1 MKNLQKVYLTIG
13 RKVFIDNRLD
23 ATKKVNPSHVTA
35 FILNMQSLG
44 FMPSEELIQE
54 LSNLSEENFKRHAL
68 DIQSILIEMAGSR
81 QNMRPM
87 YEDFYN
93 RNLEAS
99 DIELYMNA
107 FIHYLTAGEWTPEY
121 TQKIAMP
128 QERLL
133 NLKTIHLGSLE
144 DLKSYIFSIANNPVS
159 MSEQQKEN
167 LEILLKYFNDSM
179 GNAELIDGLNM
190 VNKEN
195 TIYTL
200 KLILKYDRELVFNDT
215 AIKHLKT
222 STDILRLAMMFA
234 EGDYT
239 LASHSHNLKTIS
251 RPNRRRILFLLEKVV
266 TTNKQA
272 LEDAYVYQGLWVI
285 IAEKLH
291 PGDYANRYPKAMEF
305 INAIRNTRLRSW
317 YSKVEAAYASKDLKA
332 ITKLLSTRPGEFARR
347 LERTIRLAIETGAN
361 SMGII
366 EEFGK
371 VAPKVSST
379 ILLQMAAHF
388 KDIYERPNRNVRSF
402 VPKGNVMKVHAIED
416 TREPISMVV
425 AAYAAKTCNEALIA
439 QFKEKES
446 LGKVYVEP
454 GTLEGYALPLKLRTA
469 SKQLMTLARG
479 SKIKL
484 PEEANFLRMFTYW
497 KNKNQRIDVDLSS
510 ILLDENFNK
519 ISDEIYYGNLR
530 NKEYH
535 VVHSGDF
542 VSATEGAAEFI
553 DVDIERLREKGVKYV
568 SMGINSF
575 TSVSFCDMEEC
586 FAGISVLSSIDM
598 NMERKSIEFDPVNAL
613 IRSDV
618 ASNCT
623 FCVTLLYDVENHE
636 VIWLDTAC
644 SRDYNYYDYSYRIDN
659 AGANIVNTQSR
670 FINAIRGMIYASY
683 PQFLDLINLHL
694 IARDHEL
701 VDTPEEADLII
712 SLDQGLTPYSVED
725 INANWL

>member
-1 MKNLQKVYLTIG
+1 MKKLQKVYLTIG
-13 RKVFIDNRLD
+13 RKVFIDHNLD
-23 ATKKVNPSHVTA
+23 VVEKVNPSHVTA

-54 LSNLSEENFKRHAL
+54 LSKLSEESFKQHAL
-68 DIQSILIEMAGSR
+68 DIQNILIEMAGSR

-93 RNLEAS
+93 RNLETS

-107 FIHYLTAGEWTPEY
+107 FIHYLTDGEWIPEY
-121 TQKIAMP
+121 TQRIAMP

-144 DLKSYIFSIANNPVS
+144 DLKNYIFSIANNPVS

-167 LEILLKYFNDSM
+167 LDILLKAFNNSISNM
-179 GNAELIDGLNM
+179 KLINGLNM

-200 KLILKYDRELVFNDT
+200 KLLIKYDREGAFNGIV
-215 AIKHLKT
+215 IKHLKT

-234 EGDYT
+234 DGDYT
-239 LASHSHNLKTIS
+239 LTSRHHNLKTIN
-251 RPNRRRILFLLEKVV
+251 RPNRRKILFFLNHVV
-266 TTNKQA
+266 ENNKQA
-272 LEDAYVYQGLWVI
+272 LEDAYVYQGLWVV

-305 INAIRNTRLRSW
+305 IDAIRNTKLKSW
-317 YSKVEAAYASKDLKA
+317 YSKVEEAYTSKDLKA
-332 ITKLLSTRPGEFARR
+332 IIKLLSQRPGEFARR
-347 LERTIRLAIETGAN
+347 LERTIRLALEIGEN
-361 SMGII
+361 PMEVIN
-366 EEFGK
+366 EFGK
-371 VAPKVSST
+371 VASKVSST

-388 KDIYERPNRNVRSF
+388 KDMYERPDRRVRSF
-402 VPKGNVMKVHAIED
+402 MPKGSVMKVHAIED
-416 TREPISMVV
+416 TREPINMVV
-425 AAYAAKTCNEALIA
+425 AAYAARTCNEALIA

-446 LGKVYVEP
+446 LGKVYLEP

-479 SKIKL
+479 SRIKL
-484 PEEANFLRMFTYW
+484 PKEAEFLRMFTYW
-497 KNKNQRIDVDLSS
+497 KNKEQRIDVDLSA
-510 ILLDENFNK
+510 IVLDENFENM
-519 ISDEIYYGNLR
+519 SREIYYGNLR
-530 NKEYH
+530 NRDFH
-535 VVHSGDF
+535 IVHSGDF
-542 VSATEGAAEFI
+542 VSAKKGAAEFI
-553 DVDIERLREKGVKYV
+553 DVDIAQLKKKDVKYIA
-568 SMGINSF
+568 MGINSF
-575 TSVSFCDMEEC
+575 TSVPFCNMEEC

-598 NMERKSIEFDPVNAL
+598 DMERKSVTFDPANAI

-618 ASNCT
+618 STDAT
-623 FCVTLLYDVENHE
+623 FCLTLLYDVDNHE
-636 VIWLDTAC
+636 LIWLDTVV
-644 SRDYNYYDYSYRIDN
+644 SRDYNSYGYRNNN

-670 FINAIRGMIYASY
+670 FINTVRGMVYASY

-712 SLDQGLTPYSVED
+712 SLNQGLTPYSVED